1 MGFFHS
7 KINGFFLNTSEKP
20 FTHSLVT
27 TSIVSEMQH
36 QNPAGKLEKT
46 GTNLLQ
52 EWISFFRTNISVLT
66 LFGTSILFSCQS
78 EPNIPQQKM
87 IPLMADVIRLEAS
100 QQVEYNYLTLSD
112 SLWSLNY
119 GFILKKH
126 QIDST
131 DFKQTLEFYKR
142 NPSEFSELMG
152 KVIDEL
158 QQEEIK
164 RFRR

>member
-1 MGFFHS
+1 
-7 KINGFFLNTSEKP
+7 
-20 FTHSLVT
+20 
-27 TSIVSEMQH
+27 
-36 QNPAGKLEKT
+36 
-46 GTNLLQ
+46 
-52 EWISFFRTNISVLT
+52 
-66 LFGTSILFSCQS
+66 
-78 EPNIPQQKM
+78 
-87 IPLMADVIRLEAS
+87 MADVIRLEAS